1 MIISN
6 SNKNP
11 IILAIDTSCDETS
24 VAITKG
30 RRVLSNVVSSQVE
43 LHKKWGGV
51 VPDISRR
58 AHIEELPGTYKEAL
72 SRAKMTAEDIEAVAV
87 TIGPGLAIDL
97 EIGLQF
103 AKDFANTYKVPF
115 IPVNHMEGHLMS
127 GLLLNS
133 QGNGRVKKFDNKKHL
148 PALAML
154 ISGKHTEIIYF
165 EEFGKYKKLG
175 WTLDDAAGEAFDKV
189 ARMLNLGYPGGE
201 IVEEFSKKGKYGV
214 IELPIPM
221 AKSKDMNFS
230 YSGLKTAAL
239 YKLKKMREEGIK
251 DKDIIHDFAKS
262 FVNSVAVSLTNKLK
276 MAFIEK
282 AEEDIEIKALYTGGG
297 VSQNQLIIR
306 RIGDLVKGNNAEF
319 VLPDLKFRGDN
330 ASMIGIAGWRMFNDG
345 QYLTEIAKIAE
356 IERIPR
362 YSIEDIA

>member
-1 MIISN
+1 MKLTNIKAKQS
-6 SNKNP
+6 P

-24 VAITKG
+24 VAIVKG

-72 SRAKMTAEDIEAVAV
+72 QRAQLKAEDIEAVAV

-103 AKDFANTYKVPF
+103 AKDFANSYNVPF

-133 QGNGRVKKFDNKKHL
+133 KGNGRVSKLDKNKHI

-154 ISGKHTEIIYF
+154 ISGKHTEIIHF
-165 EEFGKYKKLG
+165 TEFGKYKKLG

-189 ARMLNLGYPGGE
+189 ARMLGLGYPGGE
-201 IVEEFSKKGKYGV
+201 IMEKFSKKGRYNK

-239 YKLKKMREEGIK
+239 YKLKKLREDGIK

-262 FVNSVAVSLTNKLK
+262 FVNSVAVSITNKLK
-276 MAFIEK
+276 IAF
-282 AEEDIEIKALYTGGG
+282 EEYPDIKSLYIGGG
-297 VSQNQLIIR
+297 VSKNQLIGR
-306 RIGDLVKGNNAEF
+306 RIAKLVKEYNAEF
-319 VLPDLKFRGDN
+319 VLPDQRFRSDN
-330 ASMIGIAGWRMFNDG
+330 ASMIGIAAWRMFNDG
-345 QYLTEIAKIAE
+345 QYLTDVVKIEE

-362 YSIEDIA
+362 YSIEDISL

>member
-1 MIISN
+1 MKSFKTT
-6 SNKNP
+6 KNP

-24 VAITKG
+24 VAIVKG
-30 RRVLSNVVSSQVE
+30 RLVLSNVVSSQVE

-72 SRAKMTAEDIEAVAV
+72 QRARLKAEDIEAVAV

-103 AKDFANTYKVPF
+103 AKDFSNSYNVPF
-115 IPVNHMEGHLMS
+115 IPVNHMEGHLMA

-133 QGNGRVKKFDNKKHL
+133 KGNGRVPDLSFTKQL

-154 ISGKHTEIIYF
+154 ISGRHTEIIYF

-189 ARMLNLGYPGGE
+189 ARMLGLGYPGGE
-201 IVEEFSKKGKYGV
+201 IMEEFSKKGKSGI
-214 IELPIPM
+214 IELPVPM

-239 YKLKKMREEGIK
+239 YKLKKLREDGVK
-251 DKDIIHDFAKS
+251 DKDIIHNFAKS
-262 FVNSVAVSLTNKLK
+262 FVNSVAISITNKLK
-276 MAFIEK
+276 MAFIEYP
-282 AEEDIEIKALYTGGG
+282 EIKSLYIGGG
-297 VSQNQLIIR
+297 VSKNQLIGR
-306 RIGDLVKGNNAEF
+306 RISKLAKEYNAEF
-319 VLPDLKFRGDN
+319 ILPDLRFRSDN
-330 ASMIGIAGWRMFNDG
+330 ASMIGIAAWRMFNDG
-345 QYLTEIAKIAE
+345 LYLIDQSKIEE

-362 YSIEDIA
+362 YSIEDIAI